1 MKRKTG
7 HIKVVAILILL
18 VAAVGAGSKI
28 VNKYIPSKTILDGKE
43 YFGVSGGEDAAV
55 VLPDRLEKGEALVKD
70 GTAYVSYELAKE
82 KLNDHLYKNEEE
94 KQVILTTAVDI
105 IKLPFDSAEYTTL
118 TGNGSMPYQIALSQD
133 GRIYLALEYLAQYTD
148 FQYTVEQEPLH
159 IIINNQWSS
168 KTYADVTK
176 EESIR
181 LEADIKSPIL
191 RKAAEG
197 EKVTILER
205 EDKWSKV
212 LTADGYIGYLKSKKL
227 GESYEEQVTNSSF
240 SGTEY
245 TSIHRDYKI
254 NLIWHQVTSQDSN
267 AAFSED
273 MQDVTGVNVV
283 SPTWFSISS
292 NDGDLSSLASSE
304 YVTAAHEKGMEV
316 WGLMD
321 NFNAETDTT
330 TVLGNTSSRENL
342 EGQLITEAL
351 NNGMDGINIDI
362 ETLPEEASESYVQFM
377 RELSVK
383 CRNNN
388 LVLSVDVPP
397 PYDFNTH
404 YNRKALGEVVDYMM
418 VMGYDEHYVGSEAGS
433 VASLSYERNGITGTL
448 ESVSKDKIISGIPFY
463 TRLWKTNASGEV
475 SSQAIGMDHAD
486 EILSQYKVTA
496 AWSEET
502 SQDYAEFTDEE
513 GNFCQIWLENE
524 KSIEEKMKLVQQYD
538 LGGVA
543 EWKLGFERAAI
554 WNVIEKYI
562 QCCQGQKV

>member
-55 VLPDRLEKGEALVKD
+55 VLPDRLEKGEALLKD

-148 FQYTVEQEPLH
+148 LQYTVEQEPLH
-159 IIINNQWSS
+159 IIINNQWGS

-404 YNRKALGEVVDYMM
+404 YNRKELGEVVDYMM

-538 LGGVA
+538 LSGVA

-554 WNVIEKYI
+554 WNVIAKYI
-562 QCCQGQKV
+562 Q

>member
-148 FQYTVEQEPLH
+148 LQYTVEQEPLH
-159 IIINNQWSS
+159 IIINNQWGS

-554 WNVIEKYI
+554 WNVIAKYI
-562 QCCQGQKV
+562 Q

>member
-18 VAAVGAGSKI
+18 VAAVGAGSKT

-55 VLPDRLEKGEALVKD
+55 VLPDRLEQGEALVKD

-148 FQYTVEQEPLH
+148 LQYTVEQEPLH
-159 IIINNQWSS
+159 IIINNQWGS

-330 TVLGNTSSRENL
+330 AVLGNTSSRENL

-562 QCCQGQKV
+562 Q

>member
-18 VAAVGAGSKI
+18 VAAVGAGSKT

-55 VLPDRLEKGEALVKD
+55 VLPDRLEQGEALVKD

-148 FQYTVEQEPLH
+148 LQYTVEQEPLH
-159 IIINNQWSS
+159 IIINNQWGS

-330 TVLGNTSSRENL
+330 AVLGNTSSRENL

-448 ESVSKDKIISGIPFY
+448 ESVTKDKIICGIPFY

-538 LGGVA
+538 LSGVA

-554 WNVIEKYI
+554 WNVIAKYI
-562 QCCQGQKV
+562 Q

>member
-55 VLPDRLEKGEALVKD
+55 VLPDRLEQGEALVKD

-148 FQYTVEQEPLH
+148 LQYTVEQEPLH
-159 IIINNQWSS
+159 IIINNQWGS

-562 QCCQGQKV
+562 Q

>member
-18 VAAVGAGSKI
+18 VAAVGAGSKT

-55 VLPDRLEKGEALVKD
+55 VLPDRLEQGEALVKD

-133 GRIYLALEYLAQYTD
+133 GRIYVALEYLAQYTD
-148 FQYTVEQEPLH
+148 LQYTVEQEPLH
-159 IIINNQWSS
+159 IIINNQWGS

-418 VMGYDEHYVGSEAGS
+418 VMGYDKHYVGSEAGS

-543 EWKLGFERAAI
+543 EWKLGFERATI

-562 QCCQGQKV
+562 Q

>member
-55 VLPDRLEKGEALVKD
+55 VLPDRLEQGEALVKD

-148 FQYTVEQEPLH
+148 LQYTVEQEPLH
-159 IIINNQWSS
+159 IIINNQWGS

-362 ETLPEEASESYVQFM
+362 ETLQEEASESYVQFM

-554 WNVIEKYI
+554 WNVIAKYI
-562 QCCQGQKV
+562 Q

>member
-18 VAAVGAGSKI
+18 VAAVGAGSKT

-55 VLPDRLEKGEALVKD
+55 VLPDRLEQGEALVKD

-148 FQYTVEQEPLH
+148 LQYTVEQEPLH
-159 IIINNQWSS
+159 IIINNQWGS

-562 QCCQGQKV
+562 Q

>member
-18 VAAVGAGSKI
+18 VAAVGAGSKT

-55 VLPDRLEKGEALVKD
+55 VLPDRLEQGEALVKD

-148 FQYTVEQEPLH
+148 LQYTVEQEPLH
-159 IIINNQWSS
+159 IIINNQWGS

-176 EESIR
+176 EESRR

-562 QCCQGQKV
+562 Q

>member
-1 MKRKTG
+1 MKKKTG
-7 HIKVVAILILL
+7 HIKVVALLILL
-18 VAAVGAGSKI
+18 VAIVGIGFRI
-28 VNKYIPSKTILDGKE
+28 IDRYIPSKTVLDGKE

-55 VLPDRLEKGEALVKD
+55 VLPDRLEQGKALVKD
-70 GTAYVSYELAKE
+70 GTAYISYELAKE
-82 KLNDHLYKNEEE
+82 SLNDHLYKNEEE
-94 KQVILTTAVDI
+94 KQVILTTATDI

-118 TGNGSMPYQIALSQD
+118 TGNGSMPYQITFFENGNL
-133 GRIYLALEYLAQYTD
+133 YLALEYLVQYTD

-159 IIINNQWSS
+159 IIINNQWGS

-205 EDKWSKV
+205 EDDWAKI
-212 LTADGYIGYLKSKKL
+212 LTEDGYIGYIRSKRL

-240 SGTEY
+240 QAAEY
-245 TSIHRDYKI
+245 TSIHRDHKI

-292 NDGDLSSLASSE
+292 NDGDLASLASE
-304 YVTAAHEKGMEV
+304 DYVSAAHEKGMEV

-321 NFNAETDTT
+321 NFSTEIDTT
-330 TVLGNTSSRENL
+330 TILGNTASRENL

-351 NNGMDGINIDI
+351 NHGLDGINIDI

-404 YNRKALGEVVDYMM
+404 YNRKALGEVVDYLMI
-418 VMGYDEHYVGSEAGS
+418 MGYDEHYVGSEAGS

-475 SSQAIGMDHAD
+475 SSEAIGMDHAD
-486 EILSQYKVTA
+486 EILSQYQVTA

-543 EWKLGFERAAI
+543 EWKLGFERTAI
-554 WNVIEKYI
+554 WDVIAKYM
-562 QCCQGQKV
+562 

>member
-1 MKRKTG
+1 MKKRTG
-7 HIKVVAILILL
+7 HIKVVALLILL
-18 VAAVGAGSKI
+18 VAIVGIGFRI
-28 VNKYIPSKTILDGKE
+28 IDRYIPSKTVLDGKE

-55 VLPDRLEKGEALVKD
+55 VLPDRLEQGKALVKD
-70 GTAYVSYELAKE
+70 GTAYISYELAKE
-82 KLNDHLYKNEEE
+82 SLNDHLYKNEEE
-94 KQVILTTAVDI
+94 KQVILTTATDI

-118 TGNGSMPYQIALSQD
+118 TGNGSMPYQITFSENGNL
-133 GRIYLALEYLAQYTD
+133 YLALEYLVQYTD

-159 IIINNQWSS
+159 IIINNQWGS

-205 EDKWSKV
+205 EDDWAKI
-212 LTADGYIGYLKSKKL
+212 LTEDGYIGYIRSKRL

-240 SGTEY
+240 QAAEY
-245 TSIHRDYKI
+245 TSIHRDHKI

-292 NDGDLSSLASSE
+292 NDGDLASLASE
-304 YVTAAHEKGMEV
+304 DYVSAAHEKGMEV

-321 NFNAETDTT
+321 NFSTEIDTT
-330 TVLGNTSSRENL
+330 TVLGNTASRENL

-351 NNGMDGINIDI
+351 NHGLDGINIDI

-404 YNRKALGEVVDYMM
+404 YNRKALGEVVDYLMI
-418 VMGYDEHYVGSEAGS
+418 MGYDEHYVGSEAGS

-475 SSQAIGMDHAD
+475 SSEAIGMDHAD
-486 EILSQYKVTA
+486 EILSQYQVTA

-543 EWKLGFERAAI
+543 EWKLGFERTAI
-554 WNVIEKYI
+554 WDVIAKYM
-562 QCCQGQKV
+562 

>member
-1 MKRKTG
+1 
-7 HIKVVAILILL
+7 
-18 VAAVGAGSKI
+18 
-28 VNKYIPSKTILDGKE
+28 
-43 YFGVSGGEDAAV
+43 
-55 VLPDRLEKGEALVKD
+55 
-70 GTAYVSYELAKE
+70 
-82 KLNDHLYKNEEE
+82 
-94 KQVILTTAVDI
+94 
-105 IKLPFDSAEYTTL
+105 
-118 TGNGSMPYQIALSQD
+118 MPYQIALSQD

-148 FQYTVEQEPLH
+148 LQYTVEQEPLH
-159 IIINNQWSS
+159 IIINNQWGS

-562 QCCQGQKV
+562 Q

>member
-18 VAAVGAGSKI
+18 VAAVGAGSKT

-55 VLPDRLEKGEALVKD
+55 VLPDRLEQGEALVKD

-148 FQYTVEQEPLH
+148 LQYTVEQEPLH
-159 IIINNQWSS
+159 IIINNQWGS

-513 GNFCQIWLENE
+513 GNFCQTWLENE

-562 QCCQGQKV
+562 Q

>member
-7 HIKVVAILILL
+7 HIKVIAILILL
-18 VAAVGAGSKI
+18 VAAVGAGSKT

-55 VLPDRLEKGEALVKD
+55 VLPDRLEQGEALVKD

-118 TGNGSMPYQIALSQD
+118 TGNGSMPYQIVLSQD

-148 FQYTVEQEPLH
+148 LQYTVEQEPLH
-159 IIINNQWSS
+159 IIINNQWGS

-240 SGTEY
+240 SGSEY

-330 TVLGNTSSRENL
+330 TVLGNTSSRENI

-554 WNVIEKYI
+554 WNVIAKYI
-562 QCCQGQKV
+562 Q

>member
-1 MKRKTG
+1 MKKKTG
-7 HIKVVAILILL
+7 HIKVVALLILL
-18 VAAVGAGSKI
+18 VAIVGIGFRI
-28 VNKYIPSKTILDGKE
+28 IDRYIPSKTVLDGKE

-55 VLPDRLEKGEALVKD
+55 VLPNRLEQGKALVKD
-70 GTAYVSYELAKE
+70 GTAYISYELAKE
-82 KLNDHLYKNEEE
+82 SLNDHLYKNEEE
-94 KQVILTTAVDI
+94 KQVILTTATDI

-118 TGNGSMPYQIALSQD
+118 TGNGSMPYQITFSENGNL
-133 GRIYLALEYLAQYTD
+133 YLALEYLVQYTD

-159 IIINNQWSS
+159 IIINNQWGS

-205 EDKWSKV
+205 EDDWAKI
-212 LTADGYIGYLKSKKL
+212 LTEDGYIGYIRSKRL

-240 SGTEY
+240 QAAEY
-245 TSIHRDYKI
+245 TSIHRDHKI

-292 NDGDLSSLASSE
+292 NDGDLASLASE
-304 YVTAAHEKGMEV
+304 DYVSAAHEKGMEV

-321 NFNAETDTT
+321 NFSTEIDTT
-330 TVLGNTSSRENL
+330 TVLGNTASRENL

-351 NNGMDGINIDI
+351 NHGLDGINIDI

-404 YNRKALGEVVDYMM
+404 YNRKALGEVVDYLMI
-418 VMGYDEHYVGSEAGS
+418 MGYDEHYVGSEARS

-475 SSQAIGMDHAD
+475 SSEAIGMDHAD
-486 EILSQYKVTA
+486 EILSQYQVTA

-543 EWKLGFERAAI
+543 EWKLGFERTAI
-554 WNVIEKYI
+554 WDVIAKYM
-562 QCCQGQKV
+562 

>member
-18 VAAVGAGSKI
+18 VAAVGAGSKT

-55 VLPDRLEKGEALVKD
+55 VLPDRLEQGEALVKD

-148 FQYTVEQEPLH
+148 LQYTVEQEPLH
-159 IIINNQWSS
+159 IIINNQWGS

-321 NFNAETDTT
+321 NFNAEIDTT

-362 ETLPEEASESYVQFM
+362 ETLQEEASESYVQFM

-397 PYDFNTH
+397 PYDFNNH

-554 WNVIEKYI
+554 WNVIAKYI
-562 QCCQGQKV
+562 Q

>member
-1 MKRKTG
+1 MKKKTG
-7 HIKVVAILILL
+7 HIKVVALLILL
-18 VAAVGAGSKI
+18 VAIVGIGFRI
-28 VNKYIPSKTILDGKE
+28 IDRYIPSKTVLDGKE

-55 VLPDRLEKGEALVKD
+55 VLPDRLEQGKALVKD
-70 GTAYVSYELAKE
+70 GTAYISYELAKE
-82 KLNDHLYKNEEE
+82 SLNDHLYKNEEE
-94 KQVILTTAVDI
+94 KQVILTTATDI

-118 TGNGSMPYQIALSQD
+118 TGNGSMPYQITFSENGNL
-133 GRIYLALEYLAQYTD
+133 YLALEYLVQYTD

-159 IIINNQWSS
+159 IIINNQWGS

-181 LEADIKSPIL
+181 LDADIKSPIL

-205 EDKWSKV
+205 EDDWAKI
-212 LTADGYIGYLKSKKL
+212 LTEDGYIGYIRSKRL

-240 SGTEY
+240 QAAEY
-245 TSIHRDYKI
+245 TSIHRDHKI

-292 NDGDLSSLASSE
+292 NDGDLASLASE
-304 YVTAAHEKGMEV
+304 DYVSAAHEKGMEV

-321 NFNAETDTT
+321 NFSTEIDTT
-330 TVLGNTSSRENL
+330 TVLGNTASRENL

-351 NNGMDGINIDI
+351 NHGLDGINIDI

-404 YNRKALGEVVDYMM
+404 YNRKALGEVVDYLMI
-418 VMGYDEHYVGSEAGS
+418 MGYDEHYVGSEAGS

-475 SSQAIGMDHAD
+475 SSEAIGMDHAD
-486 EILSQYKVTA
+486 EILSRYQVTA

-543 EWKLGFERAAI
+543 EWKLGFERTAI
-554 WNVIEKYI
+554 WDVIAKYM
-562 QCCQGQKV
+562 

>member
-1 MKRKTG
+1 MKKKTG
-7 HIKVVAILILL
+7 HIKVVALLILL
-18 VAAVGAGSKI
+18 VAIVGIGFRI
-28 VNKYIPSKTILDGKE
+28 IDRYIPSKTVLDGKE

-55 VLPDRLEKGEALVKD
+55 VLPNRLEQGKALVKD
-70 GTAYVSYELAKE
+70 GTAYISYELAKE
-82 KLNDHLYKNEEE
+82 SLNDHLYKNEEE
-94 KQVILTTAVDI
+94 KQVILTTATDI

-118 TGNGSMPYQIALSQD
+118 TGNGSMPYQITFFENGNL
-133 GRIYLALEYLAQYTD
+133 YLALEYLVQYTD

-159 IIINNQWSS
+159 IIINNQWGS

-205 EDKWSKV
+205 EDDWAKI
-212 LTADGYIGYLKSKKL
+212 LTEDGYIGYIRSKRL

-240 SGTEY
+240 QAAEY
-245 TSIHRDYKI
+245 TSIHRDHKI

-292 NDGDLSSLASSE
+292 NDGDLASLASE
-304 YVTAAHEKGMEV
+304 DYVSAAHEKGMEV

-321 NFNAETDTT
+321 NFSTEIDTT
-330 TVLGNTSSRENL
+330 TVLGNTASRENL

-351 NNGMDGINIDI
+351 NHGLDGINIDI

-404 YNRKALGEVVDYMM
+404 YNRKALGEVVDYLMI
-418 VMGYDEHYVGSEAGS
+418 MGYDEHYVGSEAGS

-475 SSQAIGMDHAD
+475 SSEAIGMDHAE
-486 EILSQYKVTA
+486 EILSQYQVTA

-543 EWKLGFERAAI
+543 EWKLGFERTAI
-554 WNVIEKYI
+554 WDVIAKYM
-562 QCCQGQKV
+562 

>member
-1 MKRKTG
+1 MKKKTG
-7 HIKVVAILILL
+7 HIKVVALLILL
-18 VAAVGAGSKI
+18 VAIVGIGFRI
-28 VNKYIPSKTILDGKE
+28 IDRYIPSKTVLDGKE

-55 VLPDRLEKGEALVKD
+55 VLPNRLEQGKALVKD
-70 GTAYVSYELAKE
+70 GTAYISYELAKE
-82 KLNDHLYKNEEE
+82 SLNDHLYKNEEE
-94 KQVILTTAVDI
+94 KQVILTTATDI

-118 TGNGSMPYQIALSQD
+118 TGNGSMPYQITFSENGNL
-133 GRIYLALEYLAQYTD
+133 YLALEYLVQYTD

-159 IIINNQWSS
+159 IIINNQWGS

-205 EDKWSKV
+205 EDDWAKI
-212 LTADGYIGYLKSKKL
+212 LTEDGYIGYIRSKRL

-240 SGTEY
+240 QAAEY
-245 TSIHRDYKI
+245 TSIHRDHKI

-292 NDGDLSSLASSE
+292 NDGDLASLASE
-304 YVTAAHEKGMEV
+304 DYVSAAHEKGMEV

-321 NFNAETDTT
+321 NFSTEIDTT
-330 TVLGNTSSRENL
+330 TVLGNTASRENL

-351 NNGMDGINIDI
+351 NHGLDGINIDI

-404 YNRKALGEVVDYMM
+404 YNRKALGEVVDYLMI
-418 VMGYDEHYVGSEAGS
+418 MGYDEHYVGSEAGS

-475 SSQAIGMDHAD
+475 GSEAIGMDHAD
-486 EILSQYKVTA
+486 EILSQYQVTA

-543 EWKLGFERAAI
+543 EWKLGFERTAI
-554 WNVIEKYI
+554 WDVIAKYM
-562 QCCQGQKV
+562 

>member
-1 MKRKTG
+1 MKKKTG
-7 HIKVVAILILL
+7 HIKVVALLILL
-18 VAAVGAGSKI
+18 VAIVGIGFRI
-28 VNKYIPSKTILDGKE
+28 IDRYIPSKTVLDGKE

-55 VLPDRLEKGEALVKD
+55 VLPDRLEQGKALVKD
-70 GTAYVSYELAKE
+70 GTAYISYELAKE
-82 KLNDHLYKNEEE
+82 SLNDHLYKNEEE
-94 KQVILTTAVDI
+94 KQVILTTATDI

-118 TGNGSMPYQIALSQD
+118 TGNGSMPYQITFSENGNL
-133 GRIYLALEYLAQYTD
+133 YLALEYLVQYTD

-159 IIINNQWSS
+159 IIINNQWGS

-205 EDKWSKV
+205 EDDWAKI
-212 LTADGYIGYLKSKKL
+212 LTEDGYIGYIRSKRL

-240 SGTEY
+240 QAAEY
-245 TSIHRDYKI
+245 TSIHRDHKI

-292 NDGDLSSLASSE
+292 NDGDLASLASE
-304 YVTAAHEKGMEV
+304 DYVSAAHEKGMEV

-321 NFNAETDTT
+321 NFSTEIDTT
-330 TVLGNTSSRENL
+330 TVLGNTASRENL

-351 NNGMDGINIDI
+351 NHGLDGINIDI

-404 YNRKALGEVVDYMM
+404 YNRKALGEVVDYLMI
-418 VMGYDEHYVGSEAGS
+418 MGYDEHYVGSEAGS

-475 SSQAIGMDHAD
+475 SSEAIGMDHAD
-486 EILSQYKVTA
+486 EILSQYQVTA

-543 EWKLGFERAAI
+543 EWKLGFERTAI
-554 WNVIEKYI
+554 WDVIAKYM
-562 QCCQGQKV
+562 

>member
-18 VAAVGAGSKI
+18 VAAVGAGSKT

-55 VLPDRLEKGEALVKD
+55 VLPDRLEQGEALVKD

-148 FQYTVEQEPLH
+148 LQYTVEQEPLH
-159 IIINNQWSS
+159 IIINNQWGS

-418 VMGYDEHYVGSEAGS
+418 VMGYDEHYVGSEAGA

-562 QCCQGQKV
+562 Q

>member
-55 VLPDRLEKGEALVKD
+55 VLPDRLEQGEALVKD

-82 KLNDHLYKNEEE
+82 NLNDHLYKNEEE

-118 TGNGSMPYQIALSQD
+118 TGNGSMPYQIVLSQD

-148 FQYTVEQEPLH
+148 LQYTVEQEPLH
-159 IIINNQWSS
+159 IIINNQWGS

-397 PYDFNTH
+397 PYDFNNH

-554 WNVIEKYI
+554 WNVIAKYI
-562 QCCQGQKV
+562 Q

>member
-18 VAAVGAGSKI
+18 VAAVGAGSKT

-55 VLPDRLEKGEALVKD
+55 VLPDRLEQGEALVKD

-148 FQYTVEQEPLH
+148 LQYTVEQEPLH
-159 IIINNQWSS
+159 IIINNQWGS

-486 EILSQYKVTA
+486 KILSQYKVTA

-562 QCCQGQKV
+562 Q

>member
-18 VAAVGAGSKI
+18 VAAVGAGSKT

-55 VLPDRLEKGEALVKD
+55 VLPDRLEQGEALVKD

-148 FQYTVEQEPLH
+148 LQYTVEQEPLH
-159 IIINNQWSS
+159 IIINNQWGS

-212 LTADGYIGYLKSKKL
+212 LTVDGYIGYLKSKKL

-330 TVLGNTSSRENL
+330 TVLGNTSSRETL

-397 PYDFNTH
+397 PYDFNNH

-433 VASLSYERNGITGTL
+433 VASLSYERNGIIGTL

-562 QCCQGQKV
+562 Q

>member
-18 VAAVGAGSKI
+18 VAAVGAGSKT

-55 VLPDRLEKGEALVKD
+55 VLPDRLEQGEALVKD

-148 FQYTVEQEPLH
+148 LQYTVEQEPLH
-159 IIINNQWSS
+159 IIINNQWGS

-362 ETLPEEASESYVQFM
+362 ETLQEEASESYVQFM

-397 PYDFNTH
+397 PYDFNNH

-554 WNVIEKYI
+554 WNVIAKYI
-562 QCCQGQKV
+562 Q

>member
-18 VAAVGAGSKI
+18 VAAVGAGSKT

-55 VLPDRLEKGEALVKD
+55 VLPDRLEQGEALVKD

-148 FQYTVEQEPLH
+148 LQYTVEQEPLH
-159 IIINNQWSS
+159 IIINNQWGS

-496 AWSEET
+496 AWSEER

-562 QCCQGQKV
+562 Q

>member
-1 MKRKTG
+1 MKKKTG
-7 HIKVVAILILL
+7 HIKVVALLILL
-18 VAAVGAGSKI
+18 VAIVGIGFRI
-28 VNKYIPSKTILDGKE
+28 IDRYIPSKTVLDGKE

-55 VLPDRLEKGEALVKD
+55 VLPDRLEQGKALVKD
-70 GTAYVSYELAKE
+70 GTAYISYELAKE
-82 KLNDHLYKNEEE
+82 SLNDHLYKNEEE
-94 KQVILTTAVDI
+94 KQVILTTATDI

-118 TGNGSMPYQIALSQD
+118 TGNGSMPYQITFSENGNL
-133 GRIYLALEYLAQYTD
+133 YLALEYLVQYTD

-159 IIINNQWSS
+159 IIINNQWGS

-181 LEADIKSPIL
+181 LDADIKSPIL

-205 EDKWSKV
+205 EDDWAKI
-212 LTADGYIGYLKSKKL
+212 LTEDGYIGYIRSKRL

-240 SGTEY
+240 QAAEY
-245 TSIHRDYKI
+245 TSIHRDHKI

-292 NDGDLSSLASSE
+292 NDGDLASLASE
-304 YVTAAHEKGMEV
+304 DYVSAAHEKGMEV

-321 NFNAETDTT
+321 NFSTEIDTT
-330 TVLGNTSSRENL
+330 TILGNTASRENL

-351 NNGMDGINIDI
+351 NHGLDGINIDI

-404 YNRKALGEVVDYMM
+404 YNRKALGEVVDYLMI
-418 VMGYDEHYVGSEAGS
+418 MGYDEHYVGSEAES

-475 SSQAIGMDHAD
+475 SSEAIGMDHAD
-486 EILSQYKVTA
+486 EILSQYQVTA

-543 EWKLGFERAAI
+543 EWKLGFERTAI
-554 WNVIEKYI
+554 WDVIAKYM
-562 QCCQGQKV
+562 

>member
-18 VAAVGAGSKI
+18 VAAVGAGSKT

-55 VLPDRLEKGEALVKD
+55 VLPDRLEQGEALVKD

-118 TGNGSMPYQIALSQD
+118 TGNGSMPYQIVLSQD

-148 FQYTVEQEPLH
+148 LQYSVEQEPLH
-159 IIINNQWSS
+159 IIINNQWGS

-330 TVLGNTSSRENL
+330 AVLGNTSSRENL

-397 PYDFNTH
+397 PYDFNAH

-562 QCCQGQKV
+562 Q

>member
-18 VAAVGAGSKI
+18 VAAVGAGSKT
-28 VNKYIPSKTILDGKE
+28 VTKSIPSTTILDGKE

-55 VLPDRLEKGEALVKD
+55 VLPDRLEQGEALVKD

-148 FQYTVEQEPLH
+148 LQYTVEQEPLH
-159 IIINNQWSS
+159 IIINNQWGS

-562 QCCQGQKV
+562 Q

>member
-55 VLPDRLEKGEALVKD
+55 VLPDRLEKGEALLKD

-148 FQYTVEQEPLH
+148 LQYTVEQEPLH
-159 IIINNQWSS
+159 IIINNQWGS

-404 YNRKALGEVVDYMM
+404 YNRKELGEVVDYMM

-538 LGGVA
+538 LSGVA

-562 QCCQGQKV
+562 Q

>member
-18 VAAVGAGSKI
+18 VAAVGAGSKT

-55 VLPDRLEKGEALVKD
+55 VLPDRLEQGEALVKD

-148 FQYTVEQEPLH
+148 LQYTVEQEPLH
-159 IIINNQWSS
+159 IIINNQWGS

-362 ETLPEEASESYVQFM
+362 ETLQEEASESYVQFM

-397 PYDFNTH
+397 PYDFNNH

-448 ESVSKDKIISGIPFY
+448 GSVSKDKIISGIPFY

-562 QCCQGQKV
+562 Q

>member
-18 VAAVGAGSKI
+18 VAAVGAGSKT

-55 VLPDRLEKGEALVKD
+55 VLPDRLEQGEALVKD

-148 FQYTVEQEPLH
+148 LQYTVEQEPLH
-159 IIINNQWSS
+159 IIINNQWGS

-342 EGQLITEAL
+342 EGQLITEVL

-562 QCCQGQKV
+562 Q

>member
-18 VAAVGAGSKI
+18 VAAVGAGSKT

-55 VLPDRLEKGEALVKD
+55 VLPDRLEQGEALVKD

-118 TGNGSMPYQIALSQD
+118 TGNGSMPYQIVLSQD

-148 FQYTVEQEPLH
+148 LQYTVEQEPLH
-159 IIINNQWSS
+159 IIINNQWGS

-240 SGTEY
+240 SGSEY

-330 TVLGNTSSRENL
+330 TVLGNTSSRENI

-543 EWKLGFERAAI
+543 EWKLGFERATI

-562 QCCQGQKV
+562 Q

>member
-562 QCCQGQKV
+562 Q

>member
-554 WNVIEKYI
+554 WNVIAKYI
-562 QCCQGQKV
+562 Q

>member
-1 MKRKTG
+1 MKKKTG
-7 HIKVVAILILL
+7 HIKVVALLILL
-18 VAAVGAGSKI
+18 VAIVGIGFRI
-28 VNKYIPSKTILDGKE
+28 IDRYIPSKTVLDGKE

-55 VLPDRLEKGEALVKD
+55 VLPDRLEQGKALVKD
-70 GTAYVSYELAKE
+70 GTAYISYELAKE
-82 KLNDHLYKNEEE
+82 SLNDHLYKNEEE
-94 KQVILTTAVDI
+94 KQVILTTATDI

-118 TGNGSMPYQIALSQD
+118 TGNGSMPYQITFFENGNL
-133 GRIYLALEYLAQYTD
+133 YLALEYLVQYTD

-159 IIINNQWSS
+159 IIINNQWGS

-205 EDKWSKV
+205 EDDWAKI
-212 LTADGYIGYLKSKKL
+212 LTEDGYIGYIRSKRL

-240 SGTEY
+240 QAAEY
-245 TSIHRDYKI
+245 TSIHRDHKI

-292 NDGDLSSLASSE
+292 NDGDLASLASE
-304 YVTAAHEKGMEV
+304 DYVSAAHEKGMEV

-321 NFNAETDTT
+321 NFSTEIDTT
-330 TVLGNTSSRENL
+330 TVLGNTASRENL

-351 NNGMDGINIDI
+351 NHGLDGINIDI

-404 YNRKALGEVVDYMM
+404 YNRKALGEVVDYLMI
-418 VMGYDEHYVGSEAGS
+418 MGYDEHYVGSEAGS

-475 SSQAIGMDHAD
+475 SSEAIGMDHAD
-486 EILSQYKVTA
+486 EILSQYQVTA

-543 EWKLGFERAAI
+543 EWKLGFERTAI
-554 WNVIEKYI
+554 WDVIAKYM
-562 QCCQGQKV
+562 

>member
-1 MKRKTG
+1 MKKKTG
-7 HIKVVAILILL
+7 HIKVVALLILL
-18 VAAVGAGSKI
+18 VAIVGIGFRI
-28 VNKYIPSKTILDGKE
+28 IDRYIPSKTVLDGKE

-55 VLPDRLEKGEALVKD
+55 VLPNRLEQGKALVKD
-70 GTAYVSYELAKE
+70 GTAYISYELAKE
-82 KLNDHLYKNEEE
+82 SLNDHLYKNEEE
-94 KQVILTTAVDI
+94 KQVILTTATDI

-118 TGNGSMPYQIALSQD
+118 TGNGSMPYQITFSENGNL
-133 GRIYLALEYLAQYTD
+133 YLALEYLVQYTD

-159 IIINNQWSS
+159 IIINNQWGST
-168 KTYADVTK
+168 TYADVTK

-205 EDKWSKV
+205 EDDWAKI
-212 LTADGYIGYLKSKKL
+212 LTEDGYIGYIRSKRL

-240 SGTEY
+240 QAAEY
-245 TSIHRDYKI
+245 TSIHRDHKI

-292 NDGDLSSLASSE
+292 NDGDLASLASE
-304 YVTAAHEKGMEV
+304 DYVSAAHEKGMEV
-316 WGLMD
+316 WGFMD
-321 NFNAETDTT
+321 NFSTEIDTT
-330 TVLGNTSSRENL
+330 TVLGNTASRENL

-351 NNGMDGINIDI
+351 NHGLDGINIDI

-404 YNRKALGEVVDYMM
+404 YNRKALGEVVDYLMI
-418 VMGYDEHYVGSEAGS
+418 MGYDEHYVGSEAGS

-475 SSQAIGMDHAD
+475 SSEAIGMDHAD
-486 EILSQYKVTA
+486 EILSQYQVTA

-543 EWKLGFERAAI
+543 EWKLGFERTAI
-554 WNVIEKYI
+554 WDVIAKYM
-562 QCCQGQKV
+562 

>member
-159 IIINNQWSS
+159 IIINNQWGS

-562 QCCQGQKV
+562 Q